1 MKTIDLSRALSDIK
15 KSRIGVI
22 GDFCLDVY
30 WEMNELKSEI
40 SVETGLLTRAVEIQK
55 YSLGGAGNVVNNI
68 HSLGVE
74 NIKVFGVLGND
85 PFAYQMT
92 ALMEQINVDTT
103 GLLTQED
110 NWSTHVY
117 IKPINKDSEE
127 NRIDFGNFN
136 ELSEETADRLLET
149 LKKNVPSLDVII
161 INQQV
166 ISGLHNLKSFI
177 SKLRKIVDQ
186 FPEKQFI
193 VDSRSFSD
201 KYDNI
206 LHKIND
212 YEATTLCGYDH
223 KPDDVIPRSEVFESI
238 NNLYK
243 KWQKPIFVTRG
254 SRGCIII
261 DKTGTFEIPGLQIKG
276 KLDTVGAGDSML
288 AGIASVLAVG
298 YQPEFAATFGNFV
311 AGVTVQK
318 LYVTGTASPEEVIT
332 IGSSPDYI
340 YSVEKAEDLRMAEYY
355 NNSEIEIVADQ
366 LNDINISHFIFDHDG
381 TISSLREGW
390 EQIMEPMMMKAI
402 LGSQFESADETL
414 YHRVI
419 QRTKKFIDET
429 TGIQTLTQM
438 LGLVKLIKEFGIVPE
453 SEIMDEFG
461 YKEVY
466 NVDLIKL
473 VNKRIA
479 KFRRNELNVDDFI
492 IKGSVEFL
500 NLLHENNIK
509 LYLASGTDQDDVI
522 AEAEALGY
530 ADLFEG
536 RIYGAVGDVTKEA
549 KRIVI
554 DRILNDIGPDNF
566 NKIAAI
572 GDGPVEIREIKKRNG
587 LAIGIA
593 SDEIRRFGLNQ
604 AKRSRLIKS
613 GADIVISDYSQ
624 LDQLCKLLNIRNR

>member
-1 MKTIDLSRALSDIK
+1 MKTIDLKKALSDIK

-30 WEMNELKSEI
+30 WEINELKSEI
-40 SVETGLLTRAVEIQK
+40 SVETGLQTRAVEFQK

-68 HSLGVE
+68 YSLGVE
-74 NIKVFGVLGND
+74 EIKVFGVLGND
-85 PFAYQMT
+85 PFAYQML
-92 ALMEQINVDTT
+92 ALMKNLNVDTA
-103 GLLTQED
+103 GLLTQQD
-110 NWSTHVY
+110 HWSTHVY
-117 IKPINKDSEE
+117 TKPICKDAEE

-136 ELSEETADRLLET
+136 ELSEETADNLLDI
-149 LKKNVPSLDVII
+149 LKKNIPSLDVII

-166 ISGLHNLKSFI
+166 ISGLHSLESFI
-177 SKLRKIVDQ
+177 TKLKKLIKH

-193 VDSRSFSD
+193 VDSRCFSD

-206 LHKIND
+206 LRKIND
-212 YEATTLCGYDH
+212 YEAATLCGYEH
-223 KPDDVIPRSEVFESI
+223 KPDDIIPRMEVFDSA
-238 NNLYK
+238 NKLYK
-243 KWQKPIFVTRG
+243 KWQQAIFVTRG
-254 SRGCIII
+254 ARGCIVI
-261 DKTGTFEIPGLQIKG
+261 DESGTYEIPGLQIKG

-288 AGIASVLAVG
+288 AGITSALSVG
-298 YQPEFAATFGNFV
+298 YKPEFAATFGNFV

-318 LYVTGTASPEEVIT
+318 LYITGTASPDEVID
-332 IGSSPDYI
+332 IGASPDYI
-340 YSVEKAEDLRMAEYY
+340 YNVEKAEDLRMAEYY
-355 NNSEIEIVADQ
+355 DNSEIEIVIDE
-366 LNDINISHFIFDHDG
+366 LEGINISHIIFDHDG

-390 EQIMEPMMMKAI
+390 EQIMEPMMIKSI
-402 LGSQFESADETL
+402 LGNKFESADETL
-414 YHRVI
+414 YHRVL

-453 SEIMDEFG
+453 HEILDEFG
-461 YKEVY
+461 YKEIY
-466 NVDLIKL
+466 NRDLIKL
-473 VNKRIA
+473 VDQRIA
-479 KFRRNELNVDDFI
+479 KFKRKELNVDDYV

-500 NLLHENNIK
+500 NLLHKNSIK

-522 AEAEALGY
+522 AEAKALGY

-549 KRIVI
+549 KRMVI
-554 DRILNDIGPDNF
+554 DRILNDIGKNNF

-587 LAIGIA
+587 LAVGIA

-604 AKRSRLIKS
+604 AKRSRLIKA
-613 GADIVISDYSQ
+613 GADMIISDYSQ
-624 LDQLCKLLNIRNR
+624 LNKLCKLLNIRNR

>member
-1 MKTIDLSRALSDIK
+1 MKTIDLNKALSDIK

-30 WEMNELKSEI
+30 WEINEVKSEI
-40 SVETGLLTRAVEIQK
+40 SVETGLQTRAVELQK

-74 NIKVFGVLGND
+74 NIKVFGVLGDD
-85 PFAYQMT
+85 PFAYQML
-92 ALMEQINVDTT
+92 ALMSQLNVDAK
-103 GLLTQED
+103 GLIKQKN

-117 IKPINKDSEE
+117 TKPICNDTEE

-136 ELSEETADRLLET
+136 ELSNETADNLLNILRE
-149 LKKNVPSLDVII
+149 NIPSLDIII

-166 ISGLHNLKSFI
+166 ISGLHNLENFI
-177 SKLRKIVDQ
+177 PKLKQIINQ
-186 FPEKQFI
+186 FPKKQFI
-193 VDSRSFSD
+193 IDSRSFSD

-223 KPDDVIPRSEVFESI
+223 KPDDVIPRSEVYESA
-238 NNLYK
+238 NKLYQ
-243 KWQKPIFVTRG
+243 KWEKPIFVTRG
-254 SRGCIII
+254 ARGCIVI
-261 DKTGTFEIPGLQIKG
+261 DESGIYEIPGLQIKG

-288 AGIASVLAVG
+288 AGIASVLSVG
-298 YQPEFAATFGNFV
+298 YEPEFAASFGNFV

-318 LYVTGTASPEEVIT
+318 LYITGTASPEEVINV
-332 IGSSPDYI
+332 GSSPDYI
-340 YSVEKAEDLRMAEYY
+340 YNVEKAEDLRMAEYY
-355 NNSEIEIVADQ
+355 DNSEIEIVADK
-366 LNDINISHFIFDHDG
+366 LDDINISHIIFDHDG

-390 EQIMEPMMMKAI
+390 EQIMEPMMLKAI
-402 LGSQFESADETL
+402 LGAQFKSADETL
-414 YHRVI
+414 YHRVV
-419 QRTKKFIDET
+419 QRAKKFIDET

-438 LGLVKLIKEFGIVPE
+438 VGLVKLIKEFGIVPE
-453 SEIMDEFG
+453 KEIMDEFG

-466 NVDLIKL
+466 NRDLIKM
-473 VNKRIA
+473 VNQRIA
-479 KFRRNELNVDDFI
+479 KFKRNELNVDDYV

-500 NLLHENNIK
+500 NLLHRNNVK

-536 RIYGAVGDVTKEA
+536 RIYGAVGDVAKEA
-549 KRIVI
+549 KRMVI
-554 DRILNDIGPDNF
+554 DRILNDIGKNNF

-604 AKRSRLIKS
+604 AKRSRIIKA

-624 LDQLCKLLNIRNR
+624 INKLCKLLNIRNR